1 MNCLICNKN
10 DKVNFLDVYKLDVK
24 EDYKYFKDIKIYQC
38 TECDFSFADPIP
50 PINVLDYFYENIYRS
65 LNRPP
70 YWLTGNY
77 DDLKKSYLEDR
88 NLSYLLYLT
97 TLIDISKVKNI
108 YDFGAGYGD
117 LGFSLKK
124 KFPNL
129 NLFCTENDKSCKEIL
144 KERNYTNFEKVEDIN
159 QKFDLIFSMHTL
171 EHMSDLDIFSKF
183 YDILNP
189 KGFIFFEV
197 PNCPKEYFEG
207 RPYDAPHFLFYT
219 KKSFEKIALKFKFK
233 FMNISF
239 SSYSFKD
246 DHRFQKESQNLY
258 NKRYAHKYS
267 YLNFKNILRKIT
279 PKYLIQL
286 RQEYLQ
292 IKKNKSEDKIN
303 WFINNA
309 GDNCYIRGILA
320 KNN

>member
-1 MNCLICNKN
+1 MML
-10 DKVNFLDVYKLDVK
+10 
-24 EDYKYFKDIKIYQC
+24 
-38 TECDFSFADPIP
+38 
-50 PINVLDYFYENIYRS
+50 
-65 LNRPP
+65 
-70 YWLTGNY
+70 
-77 DDLKKSYLEDR
+77 
-88 NLSYLLYLT
+88 
-97 TLIDISKVKNI
+97 
-108 YDFGAGYGD
+108 
-117 LGFSLKK
+117 
-124 KFPNL
+124 
-129 NLFCTENDKSCKEIL
+129 
-144 KERNYTNFEKVEDIN
+144 
-159 QKFDLIFSMHTL
+159 LIF
-171 EHMSDLDIFSKF
+171 
-183 YDILNP
+183 Y
-189 KGFIFFEV
+189 FIQ
-197 PNCPKEYFEG
+197 
-207 RPYDAPHFLFYT
+207 
-219 KKSFEKIALKFKFK
+219 KKSFEKIALKFNFK
-233 FMNISF
+233 FINISF

>member
-38 TECDFSFADPIP
+38 TECDLSFADPIP

-97 TLIDISKVKNI
+97 TLIDISNVKNI

-129 NLFCTENDKSCKEIL
+129 NLFCTENDKFCKEIL

-171 EHMSDLDIFSKF
+171 EHMRDLGIFSKF

-197 PNCPKEYFEG
+197 PNCTNEYFEG

-219 KKSFEKIALKFKFK
+219 KKSFEKIALKFNFK
-233 FMNISF
+233 FINMSL

-246 DHRFQKESQNLY
+246 DHKFQKESQNLY
-258 NKRYAHKYS
+258 NKRYANKYL

-279 PKYLIQL
+279 PKYLIRL
-286 RQEYLQ
+286 RQEYLR

-303 WFINNA
+303 WFINNV

>member
-1 MNCLICNKN
+1 MNCLICNKQEKLN
-10 DKVNFLDVYKLDVK
+10 LIDDYKLDVK
-24 EDYKYFKDIKIYQC
+24 DDYKYFKDIKIYQC
-38 TECDFSFADPIP
+38 SECDFSFVDPVP
-50 PINVLDYFYENIYRS
+50 SINVLDYFYENIYRS

-77 DDLKKSYLEDR
+77 NDLKKSYLEDR

-97 TLIDISKVKNI
+97 TLVDILQVKNV

-129 NLFCTENDKSCKEIL
+129 NLFCTENDKFCKKIL
-144 KERNYTNFEKVEDIN
+144 NERNYTNFEKAEDIN
-159 QKFDLIFSMHTL
+159 QKFDLIISLHTL
-171 EHMSDLDIFSKF
+171 EHMTDLRIFSKF

-189 KGFIFFEV
+189 NGHIFFEV
-197 PNCPKEYFEG
+197 PNCSKEYFDG
-207 RPYDAPHFLFYT
+207 RPYDSPHLLFYT
-219 KKSFEKIALKFKFK
+219 KKSLEKIALKFNFK
-233 FMNISF
+233 FINISF

-246 DHRFQKESQNLY
+246 DHKFQRESQNLY
-258 NKRYAHKYS
+258 NKRYGNKYS

-286 RQEYLQ
+286 RQEYLK
-292 IKKNKSEDKIN
+292 IKKNENEDKIN
-303 WFINNA
+303 WFTNNT
-309 GDNCYIRGILA
+309 GDNCYIRAILTK
-320 KNN
+320 KN

>member
-1 MNCLICNKN
+1 MNCLICNKK
-10 DKVNFLDVYKLDVK
+10 DKVNFLDDYKLDVK
-24 EDYKYFKDIKIYQC
+24 DDYKYFKDIKIYQC
-38 TECDFSFADPIP
+38 SECDFSFADPVP
-50 PINVLDYFYENIYRS
+50 STNVLDYFYENIYRS

-77 DDLKKSYLEDR
+77 NDLKKSYLEDR

-97 TLIDISKVKNI
+97 TLVDISQVKNV

-129 NLFCTENDKSCKEIL
+129 NLFCTENDKFCKKIL
-144 KERNYTNFEKVEDIN
+144 NERNYTNFEKVEDIN
-159 QKFDLIFSMHTL
+159 QKFDLIISLHTL
-171 EHMSDLDIFSKF
+171 EHMTDLRIFSKF

-189 KGFIFFEV
+189 NGLIFFEV
-197 PNCPKEYFEG
+197 PNCSKEYFDG
-207 RPYDAPHFLFYT
+207 RPYDAPHLLFYT
-219 KKSFEKIALKFKFK
+219 KKSFEKIALKFNFK
-233 FMNISF
+233 FINISF

-246 DHRFQKESQNLY
+246 DHKFQRESQNLY
-258 NKRYAHKYS
+258 NRRYSNKYS

-292 IKKNKSEDKIN
+292 IKKNKNEDKIN
-303 WFINNA
+303 WFTNNT
-309 GDNCYIRGILA
+309 GDNCYIRAILA
-320 KNN
+320 KKN